1 MMLFPG
7 IVSISK
13 DGIGESCRSKQ
24 KYRAVLVSTFLIK
37 VDLEHESE
45 LKWGEEKAQKQ

>member
-37 VDLEHESE
+37 VDLEHEYE